1 MLSLLLFAITPQS
14 ETLTFVEK
22 GARVPVV
29 IQEISAKTGVA
40 LQTGAGL
47 QNRVLCLSVH
57 NASLEKTLN
66 QIAYVLDGEWTG
78 AGKTRR
84 LIPSRSIE
92 RQAEIRA
99 ENEMSKALTKEL
111 ADLRTENDIDHP
123 YNLAK
128 MQDVLK
134 NFGDPKSGRPSA
146 AKTGDYATGDP
157 NTRLLVRLL
166 GLISQQTLVK
176 MRDGD
181 RTVYSNYPNQMQLAL
196 PEGADDI
203 LTEYRRDWNDLQSII
218 PQAVR
223 DQAAEDDD
231 DNVKPLLLQTLPAN
245 LKFDLCVER
254 MGSLSVH
261 LKVFDEK
268 RTQIESALAEVGD
281 IGEPTDDPS
290 ASNLALLDPKVL
302 LPILAKSEHDDLK
315 LLHRFLQT
323 APERAFQLPKADPLP
338 AEALKQ
344 MLEPERVEPLGMLQ
358 GNYWLDTANYLGM
371 DFVGA
376 LADQPQTDG
385 IGFVRQKLQPSPN
398 FFSRGYYFAKT
409 DGNSLLLKPTEGTK
423 DAVINRSA
431 LQVLLHDSVISEGVA
446 IDSAARYLEASG
458 SKEALRLW
466 DRVVLDLALRQD
478 GKGGAGS
485 VGREIDS
492 LRLYGSLSAEQRQLL
507 HQGPLSFKVLSPAT
521 LQWMHNYM
529 FGAEMPGAQAEHEP
543 TEELPQG
550 LLPSG
555 TISIEK
561 ETTQPVVNAVLPRG
575 GKDLSVSS
583 AINAE
588 ALGRYFGQGPMDG
601 KVVAA
606 AKSIKRF
613 RVGTRHEF
621 TIVIQ
626 YAPNIVTRHQ
636 LIEVTYAPK
645 TFSSFEDLPM
655 EFRQRVEQARLA
667 MAKTIQ
673 DAVNGAP
680 PDKESAP
687 PP

>member
-1 MLSLLLFAITPQS
+1 MLTLLLLAITPQS
-14 ETLTFVEK
+14 GTLTLVEK

-29 IQEISAKTGVA
+29 IQEISEKTGVA
-40 LQTGAGL
+40 LQSGAGL

-57 NASLEKTLN
+57 NASLETTLG
-66 QIAYVLDGEWTG
+66 QIAYVLDAEWTG
-78 AGKTRR
+78 MGKNRR

-92 RQAEIRA
+92 RQSEIKLDNETTKAIAKDLAELRKD
-99 ENEMSKALTKEL
+99 NDVDRPY
-111 ADLRTENDIDHP
+111 DLK
-123 YNLAK
+123 K
-128 MQDVLK
+128 MQEVLK
-134 NFGDPKSGRPSA
+134 NFGDAKEGRPSA

-157 NTRLLVRLL
+157 NSRLLVRLL
-166 GLISQQTLVK
+166 GLISQSALVK

-181 RTVYSNYPNQMQLAL
+181 RTVYSNFPNQMQLAL

-203 LTEYRRDWNDLQSII
+203 LAEYRHDWSDLQSII

-223 DQAAEDDD
+223 DQAEEDDD
-231 DNVKPLLLQTLPAN
+231 ENVKPFLLQTLPPN
-245 LKFDLCVER
+245 LKFDLCIER
-254 MGSLSVH
+254 MGGLTVH

-268 RTQIESALAEVGD
+268 RTQIESSLAEIGD

-290 ASNLALLDPKVL
+290 ASNLSILDPKEL
-302 LPILAKSEHDDLK
+302 LPFLAKSEHEDMK
-315 LLHRFLQT
+315 QFQRFLQT
-323 APERAFQLPKADPLP
+323 TPEHAFQLPKADPLP
-338 AEALKQ
+338 AEALKK

-358 GNYWLDTANYLGM
+358 GNYWLDTANHLGM

-409 DGNSLLLKPTEGTK
+409 DGNSLLVKPTEGTK

-478 GKGGAGS
+478 GKGGAGNL
-485 VGREIDS
+485 GREIDS
-492 LRLYGSLSAEQRQLL
+492 LRLYGTLSAEQRQLL

-529 FGAEMPGAQAEHEP
+529 FGAEMPGAQAELEP

-588 ALGRYFGQGPMDG
+588 ALGRYFGQAPLDG
-601 KVVAA
+601 KVAAA

-621 TIVIQ
+621 TIVIR

-667 MAKTIQ
+667 QAKAIQ
-673 DAVNGAP
+673 DAVNGTP
-680 PDKESAP
+680 PDMESAP